1 MESMQSQTIQLT
13 LPKSDIKMLKKLA
26 SGMGWVVSAMSS
38 KKKSGI
44 EKGLEDI
51 RKNHEGQV
59 HRPERVNQGTCPYDP

>member
-13 LPKSDIKMLKKLA
+13 LPKSDIKMLRKLA

-44 EKGLEDI
+44 EKGIEDI
-51 RKNHEGQV
+51 GNGNVYDAKNYKDLMSQII
-59 HRPERVNQGTCPYDP
+59 N